1 MKVTSESLEK
11 NQVVLTVEVEPE
23 KFAAALKTTIRKVA
37 NEVNIPGFRKGKA
50 PKVILEQYV
59 GREMLWQE
67 TADSMLNEVY
77 AQAVK
82 ESGTRPVAQPEAEIV
97 QAEEGKESIFK
108 FTVTVRPDVILGQ
121 YKDLEI
127 TKTVHKVTE
136 EDLEKE
142 LAALQNNYAEL
153 ETLEEGTVQDK
164 DTAVIDF
171 EGKLDGI
178 PFAGGKADD
187 YSLEI
192 GSHTFIEGFE
202 EQVMGMQVGETRE
215 LNLTFPENYGK
226 EELNGKAVVFTVT
239 VKLIKRKKMAE
250 IDDEFAKDVSEFNT
264 LEELKAD
271 IRKNL
276 ETNQENLALRD
287 ARAQLLELAAE
298 NAQIDLPEAMIDTY
312 LEDSIN
318 AMRQRMNAQ
327 GMPLE
332 MYLQYTGSNM
342 EELRKRY
349 RGDAEKDA
357 RKDLVAEAIAKELNI
372 TVNEKDV
379 EEEGRKIAEEVGQD
393 YEVVKKILDTPEQQ
407 EFMRNSIIRDRVLIY
422 LVDHAKITT
431 VVE

>member
-1 MKVTSESLEK
+1 MKVATENLEK

-23 KFAAALKTTIRKVA
+23 KFAAALKNTIKKVA
-37 NEVNIPGFRKGKA
+37 KEVNIPGFRKGKA
-50 PKVILEQYV
+50 PKLILEQYV
-59 GREMLWQE
+59 GKEMIWQE

-77 AQAVK
+77 AEAVQ
-82 ESGTRPVAQPEAEIV
+82 ESGIKPVAQPEAEIV

-108 FTVTVRPDVILGQ
+108 FTVTVRPEVTLGQ
-121 YKDLEI
+121 YKDLEVV
-127 TKTVHKVTE
+127 KTVSKVTE

-142 LAALQNNYAEL
+142 LVALQNNYAEL

-178 PFAGGKADD
+178 PFAGGQADD

-226 EELNGKAVVFTVT
+226 EELNGKPVVFTVT
-239 VKLIKRKKMAE
+239 VKLIKRKKLAE

-271 IRKNL
+271 IKKNL
-276 ETNQENLALRD
+276 ETNQENLAIRD
-287 ARAQLLELAAE
+287 ARAKLLELAAD
-298 NAQIDLPEAMIDTY
+298 NAQIDMPEAMIETY

-318 AMRQRMNAQ
+318 AMRQRMNSQ

-349 RGDAEKDA
+349 RKDAERDA
-357 RKDLVAEAIAKELNI
+357 RQDLVVDAIAQELGF
-372 TVNEKDV
+372 TVTAEDMENEGK
-379 EEEGRKIAEEVGQD
+379 KIAEEVGQD
-393 YEVVKKILDTPEQQ
+393 YEVLKKVLDMPGQQ
-407 EFMRNSIIRDRVLIY
+407 EFMRNSILRDRVLGY
-422 LVDHAKITT
+422 LVDNAKITT
-431 VVE
+431 VEE